1 MALEQGDHLTREEFE
16 RLYRNRFSFL
26 MPDRALVAEAV
37 SVEAVGRADAPG
49 GLIVASPVSIAKK
62 LKVPYDDLMAA
73 NHIDDPHKLQ
83 IGQKLIIPTKPTKAK
98 KGD

>member
-1 MALEQGDHLTREEFE
+1 VVKGD
-16 RLYRNRFSFL
+16 N
-26 MPDRALVAEAV
+26 
-37 SVEAVGRADAPG
+37 
-49 GLIVASPVSIAKK
+49 PVSIARK

-83 IGQKLIIPTKPTKAK
+83 IGQKLIIPTKPTKPK